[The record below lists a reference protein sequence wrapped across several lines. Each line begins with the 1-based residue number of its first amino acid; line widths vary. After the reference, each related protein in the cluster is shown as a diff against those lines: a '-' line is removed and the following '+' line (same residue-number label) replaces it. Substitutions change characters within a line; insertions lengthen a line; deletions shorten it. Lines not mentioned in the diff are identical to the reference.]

1 MQQMKLYVIQ
11 IICLY
16 FRIQKVYRKL
26 NHFLKT
32 KLQGYFHQHNKSLYT
47 KRIKKFPETKVR
59 GASAHDTLCR
69 QEVMTRVHC
78 YANCYT
84 NLLGVMP
91 RWRNRGGGRRRGVIS
106 QPLRDHYSGRM
117 SHVGVP
123 DWRGPYHVVRVMHAG
138 ICLRMMTVAWQHWGI
153 CGSRK
158 SIAGGPG
165 VGRVMSRT
173 I

>member
-1 MQQMKLYVIQ
+1 MQQMKLYLIQ

-32 KLQGYFHQHNKSLYT
+32 KLQGYFHQHNKILYT

-59 GASAHDTLCR
+59 GISAHDTLCR

-91 RWRNRGGGRRRGVIS
+91 R
-106 QPLRDHYSGRM
+106 
-117 SHVGVP
+117 
-123 DWRGPYHVVRVMHAG
+123 
-138 ICLRMMTVAWQHWGI
+138 
-153 CGSRK
+153 
-158 SIAGGPG
+158 
-165 VGRVMSRT
+165 
-173 I
+173 